1 MKKSKEQNMNNYKE
15 QNMNNYNERIEILA
29 SETELA
35 MDIVDVDQFI
45 IDSTANKKVDE
56 SVKILFKKMRRSIEE
71 EVNNI
76 FTTRF
81 TFENVNESGIM
92 ICGKEEN
99 IATGKSTLYE
109 LFNVFYQN
117 YPNDAFKK
125 STYMAG
131 RKCALHFS
139 DDFRKILSIN
149 GTWNGNNIC
158 GVRHYFFSKIFFKKD
173 VFNIVEKSYLPFAL
187 SLISFIDCYR
197 KKDE

>member
-1 MKKSKEQNMNNYKE
+1 MKKEL
-15 QNMNNYNERIEILA
+15 NMNNYNEKIRILA

-35 MDIVDVDQFI
+35 MDNVDVDQFI

-76 FTTRF
+76 FTPRF

-109 LFNVFYQN
+109 LFNAFYQN
-117 YPNDAFKK
+117 YPNDAFEK
-125 STYMAG
+125 STYLAG
-131 RKCALHFS
+131 RKYALHFS
-139 DDFRKILSIN
+139 DDFRKILSID

-158 GVRHYFFSKIFFKKD
+158 GVRNYFFFKNIFQKGC
-173 VFNIVEKSYLPFAL
+173 ISY
-187 SLISFIDCYR
+187 SR
-197 KKDE
+197 